1 MGQQIPVSPATGLR
15 KDILDN
21 NLSAGTNVEIVDG
34 KISVSN
40 TSGVQTTV
48 FAFGKGI
55 YLDDGTFILT
65 EKEDNLSIIQFEDG
79 ETIDIPDLIN
89 KGWEIVDAALD
100 SDDWTVSDE
109 INRTLQR
116 TT

>member
-1 MGQQIPVSPATGLR
+1 M
-15 KDILDN
+15 
-21 NLSAGTNVEIVDG
+21 SAGTNVEIVDG

-55 YLDDGTFILT
+55 YLDDGKFILT
-65 EKEDNLSIIQFEDG
+65 DKEDNFSIIQFENG
-79 ETIDIPDLIN
+79 ETIDIPDLID

>member
-1 MGQQIPVSPATGLR
+1 MT
-15 KDILDN
+15 
-21 NLSAGTNVEIVDG
+21 
-34 KISVSN
+34 
-40 TSGVQTTV
+40 
-48 FAFGKGI
+48 
-55 YLDDGTFILT
+55 GTFMLT
-65 EKEDNLSIIQFEDG
+65 DKEDNLSIIQFEDG